1 MEVESHTGR
10 PPLYITRIASFVSV
24 GLLAGLT
31 LAAVPNVELVTAVCF
46 CAGFLLG
53 PAAGFLTGGLTEA
66 LFAGFHPMGS
76 SLGLLLLAQVIGM
89 SLAGLLGSLAAFI
102 GRQKSGSR
110 FFTVIVGAGIL
121 STLIFD
127 LLTNLAFPI
136 MAGFS
141 YTQFLVTMVAA
152 IPFAAIHLI
161 SNILVFS
168 LIVVPLLPKLQKVM
182 GNV

>member
-1 MEVESHTGR
+1 
-10 PPLYITRIASFVSV
+10 
-24 GLLAGLT
+24 
-31 LAAVPNVELVTAVCF
+31 
-46 CAGFLLG
+46 
-53 PAAGFLTGGLTEA
+53 
-66 LFAGFHPMGS
+66 MGS

-102 GRQKSGSR
+102 CRQKSGSR
-110 FFTVIVGAGIL
+110 LFAVIVSAGIL

-161 SNILVFS
+161 SNTLVFS